1 MDQEKKPILMAQM
14 GVEVCG
20 ALQHNLLS
28 PLDFWDQKNPKNTL
42 LKVRNVGFKV
52 QKNTIV
58 LSRLLV

>member
-28 PLDFWDQKNPKNTL
+28 PLAFCDQKNPKNTL
-42 LKVRNVGFKV
+42 LKVRNVGY
-52 QKNTIV
+52 IYGH
-58 LSRLLV
+58 SLLYL